1 MRLIAA
7 AAVVALA
14 ACSRPAGAP
23 EETAAP
29 AAEEA
34 GTAETVAP
42 AATTAEAVAPAYAP
56 MAPFAPFSGK
66 TFRGEWV
73 DENGETLVDIAKY
86 ELILNGR
93 ALQATHRLEGKDY
106 GGRTIFFYDEG
117 AKNYVFHYFTTAGFH
132 TTGVSTI
139 VDGGL
144 VTDEKV
150 EGHETIG
157 SVRSK
162 VIFKPDEIL
171 IDVVYVGKDG
181 SKTPGGG
188 RVYRPIADRGRLFA
202 DTE

>member
-1 MRLIAA
+1 MRAMFAA
-7 AAVVALA
+7 AAVLALA
-14 ACSRPAGAP
+14 GCSKNAGTPERATAP
-23 EETAAP
+23 TTEAASSVESETIESASTAASY
-29 AAEEA
+29 E
-34 GTAETVAP
+34 
-42 AATTAEAVAPAYAP
+42 P

-66 TFRGEWV
+66 AFRGEWS
-73 DENGETLVDIAKY
+73 DPDGTKNVDIATY
-86 ELILNGR
+86 DLILNGR
-93 ALQATHRLEGKDY
+93 ALQSTHRLEGKDY

-132 TTGVSTI
+132 TTGVSEF

-144 VTDEKV
+144 ITDEKV

-162 VIFKPDEIL
+162 VTFGADEIL

-181 SKTPGGG
+181 SETPGGS
-188 RVYRPIADRGRLFA
+188 RVYRPIADPGRLFP